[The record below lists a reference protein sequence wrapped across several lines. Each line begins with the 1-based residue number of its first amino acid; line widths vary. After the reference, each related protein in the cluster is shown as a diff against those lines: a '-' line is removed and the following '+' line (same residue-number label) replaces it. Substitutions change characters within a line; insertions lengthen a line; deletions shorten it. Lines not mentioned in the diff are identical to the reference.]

1 VCWILKLLHKE
12 IFGKSDW
19 VLPLE
24 ISQSLTLIQLLTH
37 HTKSILKSL
46 INQLTHH
53 PITSSLITHHS
64 LTHSPH
70 ITHSVFSS
78 IPHLIINTYHKYT
91 FFVTLT
97 HSLTRSLPS
106 LTLPLSQ
113 SLTLQFNLNFVP
125 HKIDIPS
132 FFLYKTKFYRFKYSV
147 RFRLTG
153 LPTKDETSET
163 TAKKL
168 YCLFPYIYYS
178 LQS

>member
-1 VCWILKLLHKE
+1 MTHFTNIL
-12 IFGKSDW
+12 
-19 VLPLE
+19 
-24 ISQSLTLIQLLTH
+24 
-37 HTKSILKSL
+37 TKSILKSL

-132 FFLYKTKFYRFKYSV
+132 FSLYKTKFYRFKYSV
-147 RFRLTG
+147 RFRLKG

-163 TAKKL
+163 TL
-168 YCLFPYIYYS
+168 LIYLNYLFYF
-178 LQS
+178 